1 MSLGGRRLGI
11 CVLLAAGFLV
21 IPAGSALAA
30 PAGTLDPTF
39 GGSGFITTPV
49 GPGTGQDFGNAMA
62 IQSDGKIVVVGGAE
76 MGLTGM
82 DFAVARYNPD
92 GGLDTTFGGGDGI
105 VTTPIGAGDA
115 RDSAFAVAIQSDEKI
130 VVAGSTGSPFN
141 DTAVVRYNSTG
152 TLDQGFDGDSAS
164 GNGIVVIK
172 VAPTFDDAAFAV
184 GLSSTKIVLG
194 GYAKTNE
201 TSGSGF
207 GNTDFSLVRLNQT
220 DGTLDTSFDG
230 DGTAGNGIV
239 LTDVVPGGLDSE
251 IEALKVLGDG
261 KIVVAGIANT
271 DTSVPGTSFNYDFAL
286 ARYNSADGTLDTTF
300 DGNSSGNGKF
310 TTAIGTGEDFADA
323 LAIQGDGKIVV
334 AGNAETAA
342 NETDFAVA
350 RYSGTDGSLDTSF
363 TGGGGIGGNGKF
375 TLTVSSRSER
385 ALAVAIDGNGRIVL
399 AGRAEFAG
407 SGTDVA
413 LARLASA
420 DGSPDI
426 LNFGNGGMVTTAI
439 SPGTGFDSAT
449 GLAIDGDGKIVVVGG
464 AETGSSGPDFMVAR
478 YLSEPAPMLSFDADV
493 TVVEGN
499 SGTTNAIFHVSLD
512 ETLLGPVTVEY
523 ATADGTATSP
533 ADYASQAGTLT
544 YSPGDTDKTITVPV
558 NGDTTFEANETF
570 TVNLS
575 NALGEGALINGAQAT
590 GTIQNDDKEPTPT
603 APGVTPPATTP
614 PGDTTPPNTKIGKGP
629 KKNTT
634 KRKARFTFSST
645 EAGSSFRCKL
655 DKKPFASCRSPKQV
669 KVKPGTHV
677 FKVTAVDA
685 AGNRDPSP
693 AKFSWK
699 VLKP

>member
-11 CVLLAAGFLV
+11 CVVLAAGFLA

-30 PAGTLDPTF
+30 SAGALDPTF
-39 GGSGFITTPV
+39 GGSGFVTTPV
-49 GPGTGQDFGNAMA
+49 GPGTGEDFGNAMA
-62 IQSDGKIVVVGGAE
+62 IQSDGKIVAVGGAD
-76 MGLTGM
+76 MGATGM

-92 GGLDTTFGGGDGI
+92 GTLDSTFGGGDGI
-105 VTTPIGAGDA
+105 VTTPIGAGA
-115 RDSAFAVAIQSDEKI
+115 VRDSAFAVAIQSDGKI
-130 VVAGSTGSPFN
+130 VVAGSTGAPN
-141 DTAVVRYNSTG
+141 DTAVVRYTETG
-152 TLDQGFDGDSAS
+152 TLDQGFDGNSGN

-194 GYAKTNE
+194 GYARTNE
-201 TSGSGF
+201 TSGGGF
-207 GNTDFSLVRLNQT
+207 GNTDFALVRLNQT

-251 IEALKVLGDG
+251 IEALKVLSDG

-375 TLTVSSRSER
+375 TLTVSSLSER
-385 ALAVAIDGNGRIVL
+385 ALAVAIDGSGRIVL
-399 AGRAEFAG
+399 AGRASFAG
-407 SGTDVA
+407 SGSDVA
-413 LARLASA
+413 LARLAGA
-420 DGSPDI
+420 DGSPD
-426 LNFGNGGMVTTAI
+426 NSFGNAGMVTTAI

-449 GLAIDGDGKIVVVGG
+449 GLAIDGDGKIVVVGD
-464 AETGSSGPDFMVAR
+464 AETSSSGPDFMVAR

-493 TVVEGN
+493 SLVEGN

-512 ETLLGPVTVEY
+512 ETLPNPVTVHY

-575 NALGEGALINGAQAT
+575 NASGEGALINGAQAT
-590 GTIQNDDKEPTPT
+590 GTIQNDDKEPTPP

-614 PGDTTPPNTKIGKGP
+614 PGDTAPPNTKIGKGP
-629 KKNTT
+629 KKKTT

-645 EAGSSFRCKL
+645 EAGSSFLCKL
-655 DKKPFASCRSPKQV
+655 DKKPFAPCRSPKQV
-669 KVKPGTHV
+669 KVKPGKHV
-677 FKVTAVDA
+677 FKVAAVDA

-693 AKFSWK
+693 AKYSWK